1 MALAITSAVIL
12 IFLVSQSAL
21 AFVKGDKV
29 RLTMSPKLGPFTV
42 ESCQTEDS
50 QKICK
55 LKEARYFVSAL
66 YLRKSDEAA
75 KVAKEASVEETSGV
89 RVQVM
94 GR

>member
-12 IFLVSQSAL
+12 IFLISQSAL

-42 ESCQTEDS
+42 ESCKTEDS
-50 QKICK
+50 QNICK
-55 LKEARYFVSAL
+55 LKEAGYSVSAA
-66 YLRKSDEAA
+66 YLRKNTTQQLAKDEASG
-75 KVAKEASVEETSGV
+75 EASGV
-89 RVQVM
+89 RLQVI